1 MPAVHFVDCF
11 DLDQRAPSTRVS
23 TVNSFSGVGNDPSMG
38 ETRSDAELIGRASR
52 KPELFG
58 VVFDR
63 HFATIHRYLE
73 RRVGRDGADELAG
86 EVFRIAF
93 EQRRRFRPVHES
105 ALPWLYGLA
114 TNLLLKRWRGDARA
128 ARALAR
134 LQAASLN
141 GDGELEAAED
151 RLSMA
156 QTRTQLLEALAGLE
170 PGDRD
175 VVVLVAWEEL
185 TYEEVASALDIPL
198 GTVRSRLNR
207 ARRAFRE
214 LFADSGDEPVT
225 LIGKPHERIRDEG

>member
-1 MPAVHFVDCF
+1 
-11 DLDQRAPSTRVS
+11 
-23 TVNSFSGVGNDPSMG
+23 MG
-38 ETRSDAELIGRASR
+38 ETRSDSELIARAPR
-52 KPELFG
+52 QPELFG

-93 EQRRRFRPVHES
+93 EQRRRFRPVYES

-156 QTRTQLLEALAGLE
+156 QTRTRLLEALAGLD
-170 PGDRD
+170 PRDRD

-185 TYEEVASALDIPL
+185 TYEEVAAALDIPL

-207 ARRAFRE
+207 ARRVFRE
-214 LFADSGDEPVT
+214 LLADSGDEPVM
-225 LIGKPHERIRDEG
+225 LIGKPHEGIRDEG

>member
-1 MPAVHFVDCF
+1 
-11 DLDQRAPSTRVS
+11 
-23 TVNSFSGVGNDPSMG
+23 MG
-38 ETRSDAELIGRASR
+38 ETRSDAELIARASR
-52 KPELFG
+52 EPELFG

-114 TNLLLKRWRGDARA
+114 TNLLLKRWRGHARA

-151 RLSMA
+151 RLSAA
-156 QTRTQLLEALAGLE
+156 QARTQLLETLATLS

-185 TYEEVASALDIPL
+185 RYEEVAAALDIPL

-214 LFADSGDEPVT
+214 LLVDSGDEPVT
-225 LIGKPHERIRDEG
+225 LIGTPHERIRDEG

>member
-214 LFADSGDEPVT
+214 LFPDSGDEPVT